1 MVKTRPSSHVPVP
14 NYHEEPISD
23 DDLVRGF
30 LLDLGASGRS
40 EKTIFIYGDSVKRL
54 SAFGHELGFPPLALM
69 DKDHVRHWLTSL
81 HQKGNKPASVHVRY
95 RSVNRFFKWCVKEG
109 EREDNPVDYIDPPRL
124 PQVIQPF
131 YEAQDVEAVL
141 KAIGR
146 KSAYALRD
154 TAVVLTLFDTGV
166 RASELC
172 GMKLGDVDWKDL
184 SIKVVGKAGKERHVG
199 IGHKT
204 AQAIE
209 RYLRRRHS
217 DSPYLWLVTGD
228 RGPFTINGLRM
239 MLERHFKDAEV
250 EFRGAHAFR
259 RGFAMSYLAAG
270 GQENDLKELGGWS
283 SYQMVS
289 RYARGNAGE
298 RAVKAHKAFSPGDRL
313 NIR

>member
-1 MVKTRPSSHVPVP
+1 MVKSRPSSHVSVS
-14 NYHEEPISD
+14 NYQSEAISD
-23 DDLVRGF
+23 DDLIRGF

-40 EKTIFIYGDSVKRL
+40 PKTLFIYSDSVRRL
-54 SAFGHELGFPPLALM
+54 SAFGRELGFPPLAHM
-69 DKDHVRHWLTSL
+69 DKDHVRHWLSSL
-81 HQKGNKPASVHVRY
+81 HQAGNRPASVHVHY
-95 RSVNRFFKWCVKEG
+95 RSLNRFFIWCVKEG

-131 YEAQDVEAVL
+131 YDPTDVEAVL
-141 KAIGR
+141 KAIGT
-146 KSAYALRD
+146 KNPHALRD
-154 TAVVLTLFDTGV
+154 TGVVLTLFDTGV

-172 GMKLGDVDWKDL
+172 GMKVGVVDWKEL
-184 SIKVVGKAGKERHVG
+184 SIKVTGKAGKERFVG

-209 RYLRRRHS
+209 RYSRRRQQES
-217 DSPYLWLVTGD
+217 QWLWATTGN
-228 RGPFTINGLRM
+228 RVPFTINGLRM
-239 MLERHFKDAEV
+239 MLERHFKDAGV

-283 SYQMVS
+283 SYAMVS

-298 RAVKAHKAFSPGDRL
+298 RAVRAHQALSPGDRL
-313 NIR
+313 NTR